1 MELEDTNPWPRRI
14 ILVGAGFFIIASIAW
29 LSNADNINQV
39 FDPRESAT
47 QQTNGDGIH
56 NIVLDEGC
64 WTITSI
70 GQTENL
76 NVSVFE
82 IEGSSLGEE
91 ITESCRSDFEPQSID
106 DTEFTIVKKVKIAQL
121 ANVSIDVS
129 CDTPCDGLVLYF
141 NSDAQFYEDLIQP
154 SFIFMIS
161 FCCLGIIMMP
171 LGGVLMLMNR
181 AKQQPVNLIQP
192 QDDMVHDPS
201 TMNTTDELYKL
212 IRQTVEEA
220 ESKEKQNI
228 PPPFAGQGQTDASN
242 TMVKPITSE
251 QGSFTQE
258 KTSENSLKPPDDA
271 WKKWDGG

>member
-1 MELEDTNPWPRRI
+1 
-14 ILVGAGFFIIASIAW
+14 
-29 LSNADNINQV
+29 
-39 FDPRESAT
+39 
-47 QQTNGDGIH
+47 
-56 NIVLDEGC
+56 
-64 WTITSI
+64 
-70 GQTENL
+70 
-76 NVSVFE
+76 
-82 IEGSSLGEE
+82 
-91 ITESCRSDFEPQSID
+91 FEPQSID
-106 DTEFTIVKKVKIAQL
+106 DTEFVIIKKVKIAKL

-129 CDTPCDGLVLYF
+129 CDTPCDDLVLYF

-192 QDDMVHDPS
+192 QDDLVHDPS

-242 TMVKPITSE
+242 VQNIVQNITYNIQDSAISGDINATVNPNDE
-251 QGSFTQE
+251 G
-258 KTSENSLKPPDDA
+258 DA